1 MAQPAVL
8 SLGSINA
15 DLRFEVDKPFSS
27 DATVRASGFSRKSG
41 GKAANVAYFT
51 QRLGFPTKLLGQVGD
66 DDLATVAIGPF
77 MQENLDLEA
86 VFVAPNSMT
95 GIAVVVVPADGNK
108 SILSV
113 ANANMNWQTPAVE
126 KVVQAIDN
134 APASSVLIA
143 DFEVPRIVLE
153 AAFKAA
159 ERRGF
164 RIIVDPTFADQ
175 IEKTDLKRFY
185 AVSPN
190 QKEAADVLGIK
201 VANESQASQAAT
213 EFNALGV
220 EIACVKLSD
229 GGCILG
235 ERNETTA
242 IRAPAVDVVDKT
254 GAGDAFIAAF
264 AAATLE
270 DKSAYEAACWGVA
283 ASTFSVGR
291 KGTQASY
298 PKRSQF
304 DQMLASVLKK
314 NGR

>member
-1 MAQPAVL
+1 
-8 SLGSINA
+8 
-15 DLRFEVDKPFSS
+15 
-27 DATVRASGFSRKSG
+27 
-41 GKAANVAYFT
+41 
-51 QRLGFPTKLLGQVGD
+51 
-66 DDLATVAIGPF
+66 
-77 MQENLDLEA
+77 LED
-86 VFVAPNSMT
+86 VFVAPNSVT

-113 ANANMNWQTPAVE
+113 PNANMDWQAPAVE

-134 APASSVLIA
+134 APPSSVLIA
-143 DFEVPRIVLE
+143 DFEVPRAVLE

-190 QKEAADVLGIK
+190 QKEAADALGIE
-201 VANESQASQAAT
+201 VADESQARDAAT
-213 EFNALGV
+213 KFNALGV

-242 IRAPAVDVVDKT
+242 IRAPSVDVVDKT

-270 DKSAYEAACWGVA
+270 HKSAYEATCWGVA
-283 ASTFSVGR
+283 ASSFSVGR

-298 PKRSQF
+298 PTRSEF
-304 DQMLASVLKK
+304 DQMLVSVLKK